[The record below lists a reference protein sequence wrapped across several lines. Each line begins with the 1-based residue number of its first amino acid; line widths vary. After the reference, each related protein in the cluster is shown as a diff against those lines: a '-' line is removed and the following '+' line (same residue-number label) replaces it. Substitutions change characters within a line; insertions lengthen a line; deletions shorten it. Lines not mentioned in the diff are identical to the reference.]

1 MKTLSY
7 LLLLS
12 IVFASCNFGAEE
24 SPDPAPV
31 ITEPSDSMV
40 PARIDETNVEEPDEM
55 VVEKLPDNAKKQ
67 AVESL
72 DIIVTIT
79 PGMKVEDLET
89 FLLICSDEVVKD
101 ARCFTMKHF
110 KATPI
115 TDGMRKVKLNGRPFH
130 YQEKFNGDYF
140 VLMGYLQLGDKWY
153 KIDAEDKDP
162 TWIYPYLATM
172 EPKAVL

>member
-1 MKTLSY
+1 MKTFSY
-7 LLLLS
+7 FLALTVAL
-12 IVFASCNFGAEE
+12 ASCNFGAED
-24 SPDPAPV
+24 DPTKPPV
-31 ITEPSDSMV
+31 ITEPADSTIPTKV
-40 PARIDETNVEEPDEM
+40 DNTQVSEPDEIP
-55 VVEKLPDNAKKQ
+55 VAKLPDNAKRQ
-67 AVESL
+67 EIESM
-72 DIIVTIT
+72 DIVVTTT

-89 FLLICSDEVVKD
+89 FLLICNDEVVKD

-115 TDGMRKVKLNGRPFH
+115 TDGMHKVKLNGRPFH

-153 KIDAEDKDP
+153 LIDAEDKDP

-172 EPKAVL
+172 EPKAAL

>member
-1 MKTLSY
+1 MKALAY
-7 LLLLS
+7 ILALS
-12 IVFASCNFGAEE
+12 IAFASCNFGAED
-24 SPDPAPV
+24 DPNPKPV
-31 ITEPSDSMV
+31 ITEPADSTV
-40 PARIDETNVEEPDEM
+40 PTKVDVTDVNEPDELP
-55 VVEKLPDNAKKQ
+55 VDKLPDNAKKQ
-67 AVESL
+67 EVESL
-72 DIIVTIT
+72 DIIVTTT

-89 FLLICSDEVVKD
+89 FLLICNDEVVKD

-115 TDGMRKVKLNGRPFH
+115 TDGMLKVKLNGRPFH

-172 EPKAVL
+172 EPKAAL